1 MEKIKQEFVLRT
13 IAGENV
19 LIPVGN
25 QGDTFQGIITLN
37 ETGRFIWE
45 KLEEG
50 TELEE
55 IAKGL
60 AEEYEVSMEK
70 AEKDIDNICGQ
81 LRKLGI
87 L

>member
-1 MEKIKQEFVLRT
+1 MEKIKQEFVLRR

-25 QGDTFQGIITLN
+25 QGDKFQGIITLN

-50 TELEE
+50 KNLEE
-55 IAKGL
+55 IAETIT
-60 AEEYEVSMEK
+60 EEYEVSREK
-70 AEKDIDNICGQ
+70 AERDVNRICEQ
-81 LRKLGI
+81 LRKLEI

>member
-1 MEKIKQEFVLRT
+1 MEKIKQEFVLRR

-25 QGDTFQGIITLN
+25 QGDKFQGIITLN

-50 TELEE
+50 KNFEE
-55 IAKGL
+55 IAETIT
-60 AEEYEVSMEK
+60 EEYEVSREK
-70 AEKDIDNICGQ
+70 AERDVNRICEQ
-81 LRKLGI
+81 LRKLEI

>member
-1 MEKIKQEFVLRT
+1 MEKIKQEFVLRR

-25 QGDTFQGIITLN
+25 QGDKFQGIITLN

-50 TELEE
+50 KNLEE
-55 IAKGL
+55 IAETIT
-60 AEEYEVSMEK
+60 EEYEVSREK
-70 AEKDIDNICGQ
+70 AERDVNRICEQ
-81 LRKLGI
+81 LRELEI

>member
-1 MEKIKQEFVLRT
+1 MEKIKQEFVLRR

-25 QGDTFQGIITLN
+25 QGDKFQGIITLN

-50 TELEE
+50 KNLEE
-55 IAKGL
+55 IA
-60 AEEYEVSMEK
+60 ETITE
-70 AEKDIDNICGQ
+70 
-81 LRKLGI
+81 
-87 L
+87 

>member
-1 MEKIKQEFVLRT
+1 MEKIKQEFVLRR

-25 QGDTFQGIITLN
+25 QGDKFQGIITLN

-50 TELEE
+50 KNLEE
-55 IAKGL
+55 IAEMIT
-60 AEEYEVSMEK
+60 EEYEVSREK
-70 AEKDIDNICGQ
+70 AERDVNRICEQ
-81 LRKLGI
+81 LRKLEI

>member
-25 QGDTFQGIITLN
+25 QGDIFQGIITLN

-50 TELEE
+50 KELDE
-55 IAKGL
+55 IAEEMTG
-60 AEEYEVSMEK
+60 EYEVPREK
-70 AEKDIDNICGQ
+70 AEKDIDKICGQ
-81 LRKLGI
+81 LKKLG
-87 L
+87 LL